1 MAIRRDNDELIKV
14 LETHSVEGYPVHD
27 AIFGDAFIIE
37 QSGTGP
43 VRRYEE
49 SAMTQGASPQVTYK
63 VRPARPF
70 SFEEYAK
77 MRRLSDKPM
86 DFKEWIAKYKRRH
99 TEEFAVL
106 PMTMSLR
113 EDLER
118 GTPVSEMEAE
128 YSLVK
133 NWDGI
138 GPDDTVKF
146 RSAWAHEVT
155 IPAEKLKPG
164 MVVEAQAPPDFFS
177 AGRIVGRG
185 KNKDVVLFEVFTP
198 VSYFSATDALANEEI
213 KPGFYSNNT
222 YSIGYGTRQT
232 MEDNGIPLPPGKFL
246 DEKEREYI
254 LNDLLDIKFIDE
266 LCRKHQSDEPHC
278 LLQSLIFYVM
288 PLHTKGRYA
297 ATFRPLPEKFIT
309 ADFVISYDHE

>member
-1 MAIRRDNDELIKV
+1 MAIKRDTDELVKV
-14 LETHSVEGYPVHD
+14 LETHSVVGYPVHD
-27 AIFGDAFIIE
+27 PIFGDAFIIE

-43 VRRYEE
+43 VRRYQE
-49 SAMTQGASPQVTYK
+49 SAMTLGSPQVTFRT
-63 VRPARPF
+63 RPARPF

-77 MRRLSDKPM
+77 ARRLSDEPM
-86 DFKEWIAKYKRRH
+86 NLEEWIKKYGRR
-99 TEEFAVL
+99 TRLEVL
-106 PMTMSLR
+106 PMTVELR

-118 GTPVSEMEAE
+118 GKPVSEVEAE

-133 NWDGI
+133 NAGGI
-138 GPDDTVKF
+138 GPDDTVAF
-146 RSAWAHEVT
+146 HTVWAKDIT
-155 IPAEKLKPG
+155 IPPEKLKSG
-164 MVVEAQAPPDFFS
+164 MVVEVQAPPDFYG
-177 AGRIVGRG
+177 AGRIVGRA
-185 KNKDVVLFEVFTP
+185 KNKDVVLLEVFTP
-198 VSYFSATDALANEEI
+198 VSYFSATDSLANEEI

-266 LCRKHQSDEPHC
+266 LCRKHQPDEPHC

-288 PLHTKGRYA
+288 PLNTKGRYA

-309 ADFVISYDHE
+309 ADFVVSYDHE